1 MALYA
6 ALRLPARVR
15 RKLSLRAGDPAALL
29 NPPAIAPIFLSLTEG
44 ASSSTRT
51 VLSKRVAINVGLML
65 VVAMVAGNV
74 LLSFFGISLSIVRV
88 GGGMLVIASAWRLVN
103 SPDADTERVARLAE
117 SFTPEMAKARAFYP
131 LTFPISCGPG
141 SIAAAITVGVL
152 RDQNHA
158 LSLVRL
164 AGSIPGIIV
173 VSVTLYICLRFA
185 AQMLHRLGD
194 NGTAVFMRLSAFIML
209 CLGVQI
215 FWEGARELMVGVLQ
229 QVMQPIPVPKV

>member
-1 MALYA
+1 M
-6 ALRLPARVR
+6 PTP
-15 RKLSLRAGDPAALL
+15 S
-29 NPPAIAPIFLSLTEG
+29 
-44 ASSSTRT
+44 
-51 VLSKRVAINVGLML
+51 
-65 VVAMVAGNV
+65 
-74 LLSFFGISLSIVRV
+74 
-88 GGGMLVIASAWRLVN
+88 
-103 SPDADTERVARLAE
+103 VARLAE

-215 FWEGARELMVGVLQ
+215 FWEARAN
-229 QVMQPIPVPKV
+229 

>member
-1 MALYA
+1 
-6 ALRLPARVR
+6 
-15 RKLSLRAGDPAALL
+15 
-29 NPPAIAPIFLSLTEG
+29 
-44 ASSSTRT
+44 
-51 VLSKRVAINVGLML
+51 ML

-103 SPDADTERVARLAE
+103 SPDADTERVAAGRIVHPGNGQGPRLLPADLPHQLRPRLDRRGHHGRRVAARPEPRAE
-117 SFTPEMAKARAFYP
+117 P
-131 LTFPISCGPG
+131 GPAG
-141 SIAAAITVGVL
+141 
-152 RDQNHA
+152 
-158 LSLVRL
+158 RL
-164 AGSIPGIIV
+164 HPGIIV

-229 QVMQPIPVPKV
+229 QVMQPIPVPKVWV

>member
-1 MALYA
+1 
-6 ALRLPARVR
+6 
-15 RKLSLRAGDPAALL
+15 
-29 NPPAIAPIFLSLTEG
+29 
-44 ASSSTRT
+44 
-51 VLSKRVAINVGLML
+51 
-65 VVAMVAGNV
+65 
-74 LLSFFGISLSIVRV
+74 
-88 GGGMLVIASAWRLVN
+88 
-103 SPDADTERVARLAE
+103 
-117 SFTPEMAKARAFYP
+117 MAKARAFYP
-131 LTFPISCGPG
+131 LTFPISCGPAR
-141 SIAAAITVGVL
+141 SPRPSRSAL

-229 QVMQPIPVPKV
+229 QVMQPIPVPKVRSGHGPEGPRRPRPARAAPRLHQPVLQNSLKP